1 MEKLKVDLIIE
12 RGSDGD
18 LWGRVNYNDNLIVDQ
33 AASVKELEEKMRQQ
47 LYDFEEVHPET
58 VEFTHLY
65 DVYALFNDFDFL
77 KITSVAQHAGM
88 NPGLLR
94 QYASGVKHPSA
105 AQAKKIEETIH
116 RLADGMR
123 RVHVYAE

>member
-1 MEKLKVDLIIE
+1 MKKLKIDLIIE
-12 RGSDGD
+12 RGDDGD
-18 LWGRVNYNDNLIVDQ
+18 LWGRVNHNDNLIVDC
-33 AASVKELEEKMRQQ
+33 AVSVKKLEEKMKQL
-47 LYDFEEVHPET
+47 LYDFEEVHPEI

-77 KITSVAQHAGM
+77 KITNIARHAGI

-105 AQAKKIEETIH
+105 TQAKKIEETIH